1 MLEQNT
7 QHLSTTLKS
16 PSQITM
22 DLDKQHI
29 NDDPNV
35 TLTIRLIMQGKEVG
49 SIIGK
54 KGEIVKRFR
63 EESGAK
69 INISDGSCP
78 ERIVTVTGPTTSIFK
93 AFTLICKK
101 FEEWCS
107 QFQDNSNS
115 GSVPRPPIT
124 LRLIVPASQCGSL
137 IGKGGSKIKEIR
149 EVTGASI
156 QVASEMLPNSTERAV
171 TISGTGEAI
180 TQCIYHICSVMLESP
195 PKGATIPYRPKPQ
208 VGGPVILAGGQAYTI
223 QGNYAVPAHA
233 DVSTPL
239 ISPLLTPHH
248 GPPHHALLGGPALA
262 AVTPQAPSTYFELKN
277 GPLPAHAALPPQ
289 HLLPDVTTLTK
300 NPLAGLAALGLG
312 GLAPA
317 NTGGLNPAALAA
329 LAGSQLRTSN
339 SSRNQQNSNQHTA
352 EMTVPNELIGC
363 IIGKGGTKI
372 AEIRQIS
379 GAMIRISNCDDRES
393 GSSDRTITISGTHD
407 AVALAQYLINM
418 SVELQKANLESQGS
432 PNASGSNSTST
443 TAATSSLASAI
454 PLAQLLAKPGALNA
468 LTSLSA
474 LGGLSELLGA
484 PSGGSTATPV
494 QTTGVH
500 RPHKS
505 SSYGRSSDGSKL
517 KSEKNKYNPY

>member
-1 MLEQNT
+1 
-7 QHLSTTLKS
+7 
-16 PSQITM
+16 M
-22 DLDKQHI
+22 DSMDSIKPLP
-29 NDDPNV
+29 NDDPTV

-78 ERIVTVTGPTTSIFK
+78 ERIVTVTGPTNAIFK

-101 FEEWCS
+101 FEE
-107 QFQDNSNS
+107 FQEMQGAPNSS
-115 GSVPRPPIT
+115 GIPRPPIT

-171 TISGTGEAI
+171 TISGTSEAI
-180 TQCIYHICSVMLESP
+180 TQCIYHICCVMLESP

-208 VGGPVILAGGQAYTI
+208 VAGPVILAGGQAYTI

-233 DVSTPL
+233 DVSTMPL
-239 ISPLLTPHH
+239 FPGLAPVAGHPPLGLPPSPLLHT
-248 GPPHHALLGGPALA
+248 GLA
-262 AVTPQAPSTYFELKN
+262 DPLLKN
-277 GPLPAHAALPPQ
+277 GHLQAALPPA
-289 HLLPDVTTLTK
+289 HLAADMGMG
-300 NPLAGLAALGLG
+300 NSPLAGLAALGLG
-312 GLAPA
+312 GL
-317 NTGGLNPAALAA
+317 NTGTTGGLNPAALAA
-329 LAGSQLRTSN
+329 LAGSQLRTN
-339 SSRNQQNSNQHTA
+339 NQNRNQPGANQQTH

-379 GAMIRISNCDDRES
+379 GAMIRISNCEEREG
-393 GSSDRTITISGTHD
+393 GSTDRTITITGNPDS
-407 AVALAQYLINM
+407 VALAQYLINM
-418 SVELQKANLESQGS
+418 SVELQKANLEAQNPTNPGGPGS
-432 PNASGSNSTST
+432 ST
-443 TAATSSLASAI
+443 TPGSSSSGPSSAAASPLASAI
-454 PLAQLLAKPGALNA
+454 PLAQLLSKPGALNA
-468 LTSLSA
+468 LSSLSA
-474 LGGLSELLGA
+474 LGGLTELLGGA
-484 PSGGSTATPV
+484 GAGAPV

-500 RPHKS
+500 RSHKT
-505 SSYGRSSDGSKL
+505 YTPRLRSPGGGMGPQDNSKL
-517 KSEKNKYNPY
+517 KSERSKFAPY

>member
-1 MLEQNT
+1 
-7 QHLSTTLKS
+7 
-16 PSQITM
+16 M
-22 DLDKQHI
+22 DQKAI
-29 NDDPNV
+29 CDDSNV

-78 ERIVTVTGPTTSIFK
+78 ERIVTVTGSTSAIFK

-107 QFQDNSNS
+107 QFQDINS
-115 GSVPRPPIT
+115 GSSGVPRPPIT
-124 LRLIVPASQCGSL
+124 LRLVVPASQCGSL
-137 IGKGGSKIKEIR
+137 IGKAGSKIKEIR

-180 TQCIYHICSVMLESP
+180 TQCIYHICNVMLESP

-223 QGNYAVPAHA
+223 QGNYAVPAHT
-233 DVSTPL
+233 DVAS
-239 ISPLLTPHH
+239 
-248 GPPHHALLGGPALA
+248 LG
-262 AVTPQAPSTYFELKN
+262 
-277 GPLPAHAALPPQ
+277 
-289 HLLPDVTTLTK
+289 K

-312 GLAPA
+312 GLAPSSA
-317 NTGGLNPAALAA
+317 GGLNPAALAA

-339 SSRNQQNSNQHTA
+339 SRNQQNTNQQTH

-393 GSSDRTITISGTHD
+393 GSSDRTITISGNPD

-418 SVELQKANLESQGS
+418 SVELQKANLEAQNSPSTGGSSQS
-432 PNASGSNSTST
+432 S
-443 TAATSSLASAI
+443 TAASPLASAI
-454 PLAQLLAKPGALNA
+454 PIAQLLAKPGALNA

-474 LGGLSELLGA
+474 LGGLTELLGGQGGA
-484 PSGGSTATPV
+484 PPV

-500 RPHKS
+500 RTHKS
-505 SSYGRSSDGSKL
+505 YTPRLRSPGGSGSEGSKL
-517 KSEKNKYNPY
+517 KNERNKFNPY

>member
-1 MLEQNT
+1 MDMDN
-7 QHLSTTLKS
+7 K
-16 PSQITM
+16 TM
-22 DLDKQHI
+22 I

-78 ERIVTVTGPTTSIFK
+78 ERIVTVTGSTNAIFK

-107 QFQDNSNS
+107 QFQDINS
-115 GSVPRPPIT
+115 GGSGVPRPPIT

-180 TQCIYHICSVMLESP
+180 TQCIYHICTVMLESP

-223 QGNYAVPAHA
+223 QGNYAVPAHT
-233 DVSTPL
+233 DMS
-239 ISPLLTPHH
+239 
-248 GPPHHALLGGPALA
+248 ALGK
-262 AVTPQAPSTYFELKN
+262 S
-277 GPLPAHAALPPQ
+277 
-289 HLLPDVTTLTK
+289 
-300 NPLAGLAALGLG
+300 PLAGLAALGLG
-312 GLAPA
+312 GLAPT

-339 SSRNQQNSNQHTA
+339 SRNQQNSNQQTH

-393 GSSDRTITISGTHD
+393 GVTDRTITISGNPD

-418 SVELQKANLESQGS
+418 RISMETAGLPMPGYHYIAPNHIVKA
-432 PNASGSNSTST
+432 P
-443 TAATSSLASAI
+443 I
-454 PLAQLLAKPGALNA
+454 
-468 LTSLSA
+468 
-474 LGGLSELLGA
+474 
-484 PSGGSTATPV
+484 
-494 QTTGVH
+494 H
-500 RPHKS
+500 
-505 SSYGRSSDGSKL
+505 
-517 KSEKNKYNPY
+517 

>member
-1 MLEQNT
+1 
-7 QHLSTTLKS
+7 
-16 PSQITM
+16 M
-22 DLDKQHI
+22 DLDDKPMM
-29 NDDPNV
+29 NDDPNI

-78 ERIVTVTGPTTSIFK
+78 ERIVTVTGSTSAIFK

-107 QFQDNSNS
+107 QFQDINS
-115 GSVPRPPIT
+115 GSSGVPRPPIT

-180 TQCIYHICSVMLESP
+180 TQCIFHICNVMLESP

-233 DVSTPL
+233 DVSTHVSHHQPMYAPHGLPL
-239 ISPLLTPHH
+239 GHP
-248 GPPHHALLGGPALA
+248 LA
-262 AVTPQAPSTYFELKN
+262 AAVAPAQAPAALVSLEPLNKN
-277 GPLPAHAALPPQ
+277 GHLQAALPPA
-289 HLLPDVTTLTK
+289 HLIAHDMSALGK
-300 NPLAGLAALGLG
+300 SPLAGLAALGLG
-312 GLAPA
+312 GLAPS

-339 SSRNQQNSNQHTA
+339 TRNQQNSNQQTH

-393 GSSDRTITISGTHD
+393 GVTDRTITISGNPD
-407 AVALAQYLINM
+407 SVALAQYLINM
-418 SVELQKANLESQGS
+418 RISMETAGLPMPGYHYIAPNHIVKA
-432 PNASGSNSTST
+432 P
-443 TAATSSLASAI
+443 I
-454 PLAQLLAKPGALNA
+454 
-468 LTSLSA
+468 
-474 LGGLSELLGA
+474 
-484 PSGGSTATPV
+484 
-494 QTTGVH
+494 H
-500 RPHKS
+500 
-505 SSYGRSSDGSKL
+505 
-517 KSEKNKYNPY
+517 